1 VELLV
6 FVGCLVILDILA
18 ARYGFDSR
26 DGIASDDARRQGTWW
41 DDARLRRDRLAS
53 VLVSPVRRPRR

>member
-1 VELLV
+1 MELLV

-26 DGIASDDARRQGTWW
+26 DGIAGDDAQRQSIWW
-41 DDARLRRDRLAS
+41 DDARLRRGRLARA
-53 VLVSPVRRPRR
+53 VVSPVRRPHR